1 MCHCFVA
8 LRAPRND
15 TSLTRNEAIGP
26 FDTIFMIPKDVLDKI
41 LRIDITTNRL
51 VTDVFAG
58 AYHSVF
64 KGRGMEFDEVRE
76 YQPGDDI
83 RTIDWNV
90 TARTGFPHIKKYV
103 EERELTVMIL
113 VDTSASVHFASTNQ
127 MKNKLAAEIAAVL
140 AFAAIR
146 NNDKVGLLMFTD
158 EPELYIPPKKGK
170 AHVLRVIREILY
182 FKPKARATNLP
193 KVLEYLTKVLRR
205 RSTVFVISDFL
216 DSNDDYTP
224 MRKSMRVA
232 NQHHD
237 LIAITLT
244 DPREMDLPNC
254 ALVEVMDAETGGR
267 IVIDTSNER
276 LRREYHDKA
285 IGLIKTRSRLFD
297 SIGID
302 HIDISTDVPY
312 TKALVSF
319 FAQRRHRLAR

>member
-1 MCHCFVA
+1 M
-8 LRAPRND
+8 L
-15 TSLTRNEAIGP
+15 
-26 FDTIFMIPKDVLDKI
+26 PKEILEKI

-83 RTIDWNV
+83 RSIDWNV
-90 TARTGFPHIKKYV
+90 TARTGLAHVKKYI

-113 VDTSASVHFASTNQ
+113 VDASASVHFASTNQ

-158 EPELYIPPKKGK
+158 GPELFIPPKKGK

-182 FKPKARATNLP
+182 FKPQGRATNLP
-193 KVLEYLTKVLRR
+193 KVLEHLIKVLHR
-205 RSTVFVISDFL
+205 RSTVFIISDFL
-216 DSNDDYTP
+216 DPKDDSL
-224 MRKSMRVA
+224 RKSMRIA
-232 NQHHD
+232 DQHHD
-237 LIAITLT
+237 LIAVTLT
-244 DPREMDLPNC
+244 DPREIDLPDC
-254 ALVEVMDAETGGR
+254 GLVELMDAETGSR
-267 IVIDTSNER
+267 TVVDTSNAALRKVYHNKASNR
-276 LRREYHDKA
+276 LKA
-285 IGLIKTRSRLFD
+285 RNRLFET
-297 SIGID
+297 IGID

-312 TKALVSF
+312 TKALVGF
-319 FAQRRHRLAR
+319 FAKRRRRLNR

>member
-1 MCHCFVA
+1 
-8 LRAPRND
+8 
-15 TSLTRNEAIGP
+15 
-26 FDTIFMIPKDVLDKI
+26 MIPKEILEKI

-83 RTIDWNV
+83 RSIDWNV

-113 VDTSASVHFASTNQ
+113 VDASASVHFASTGQ

-146 NNDKVGLLMFTD
+146 NHDKVGLLMFTD
-158 EPELYIPPKKGK
+158 EPELYISPKKGK
-170 AHVLRVIREILY
+170 SHVLRVIREILF
-182 FKPKARATNLP
+182 FKPQGKATNLP
-193 KVLEYLTKVLRR
+193 KILEYLTKVLHR

-216 DSNDDYTP
+216 DSNADDAP
-224 MRKSMRVA
+224 IRKSMRIA

-237 LIAITLT
+237 LIGITLT
-244 DPREMDLPNC
+244 DPREIDLPDC
-254 ALVEVMDAETGGR
+254 SLVEVVDAETGAR
-267 IVIDTSNER
+267 TVLDTSNKR
-276 LRREYHDKA
+276 LRQEYHTKA
-285 IGLIKTRSRLFD
+285 VSLIKNRSRLFD
-297 SIGID
+297 TIGID

-319 FAQRRHRLAR
+319 FTQRRRRLVR

>member
-1 MCHCFVA
+1 
-8 LRAPRND
+8 
-15 TSLTRNEAIGP
+15 
-26 FDTIFMIPKDVLDKI
+26 MIPKDILEKI

-76 YQPGDDI
+76 YQHGDDI
-83 RTIDWNV
+83 RAIDWNV

-103 EERELTVMIL
+103 EERELTVMVL
-113 VDTSASVHFASTNQ
+113 VDASASVHFASTGQ

-158 EPELYIPPKKGK
+158 EPELFIPPKKGK
-170 AHVLRVIREILY
+170 SHVLRVIREILC
-182 FKPKARATNLP
+182 FKPKGRATDLP
-193 KVLEYLTKVLRR
+193 KVLEFLTKVLRR
-205 RSTVFVISDFL
+205 RSTVFIVSDFL
-216 DSNDDYTP
+216 DSNADYTP
-224 MRKSMRVA
+224 LRKSLRIA

-244 DPREMDLPNC
+244 DPREIDLPDC
-254 ALVEVMDAETGGR
+254 AMVELIDAESGARR
-267 IVIDTSNER
+267 IVDTSNAH
-276 LRREYHDKA
+276 LRQEYHAKA
-285 IGLIKTRSRLFD
+285 INAMKARDRLFD
-297 SIGID
+297 TIGID
-302 HIDISTDVPY
+302 HIDISTGVPY

>member
-1 MCHCFVA
+1 
-8 LRAPRND
+8 
-15 TSLTRNEAIGP
+15 
-26 FDTIFMIPKDVLDKI
+26 MIPKDILEKI

-58 AYHSVF
+58 AYHGVF

-83 RTIDWNV
+83 LAIDWNV
-90 TARTGFPHIKKYV
+90 TARTGFAHIKKYV

-113 VDTSASVHFASTNQ
+113 VDASASVHFASTNQ

-170 AHVLRVIREILY
+170 SHVLRVIREILY
-182 FKPKARATNLP
+182 FKPKAKGTNLP
-193 KVLEYLTKVLRR
+193 KVLEYVTKVLRR
-205 RSTVFVISDFL
+205 KSTVFVISDFL
-216 DSNDDYTP
+216 DSNADYGP
-224 MRKSMRVA
+224 IRKSLRIA

-244 DPREMDLPNC
+244 DPREIELPDC
-254 ALVEVMDAETGGR
+254 SLVELNDAESGAK
-267 IVIDTSNER
+267 ILVDTSIKA
-276 LRREYHDKA
+276 LREEYNTKA
-285 IGLIKTRSRLFD
+285 LLQMKNRSRLFET
-297 SIGID
+297 IG
-302 HIDISTDVPY
+302 
-312 TKALVSF
+312 
-319 FAQRRHRLAR
+319 

>member
-1 MCHCFVA
+1 
-8 LRAPRND
+8 
-15 TSLTRNEAIGP
+15 
-26 FDTIFMIPKDVLDKI
+26 MIPKDILEKI

-64 KGRGMEFDEVRE
+64 KGRGMEVDEVRE

-83 RTIDWNV
+83 RSIDWNV
-90 TARTGFPHIKKYV
+90 TARTGFAHVKKYV
-103 EERELTVMIL
+103 EERELTVMVL
-113 VDTSASVHFASTNQ
+113 VDASASMHFASSGQ
-127 MKNKLAAEIAAVL
+127 MKNRLAAEIAAVL

-158 EPELYIPPKKGK
+158 GPELFIPPKKGK

-182 FKPKARATNLP
+182 FKPKAKATHFP
-193 KVLEYLTKVLRR
+193 KMLEFLTKVLARR
-205 RSTVFVISDFL
+205 ATVFVISDFL
-216 DSNDDYTP
+216 DSNDDYAGLS
-224 MRKSMRVA
+224 KSMRIA

-244 DPREMDLPNC
+244 DPREAHLNDC
-254 ALVEVMDAETGGR
+254 GLVEVKDAESGAR
-267 IVIDTSNER
+267 MVVDTSNEK
-276 LRREYHDKA
+276 LRREYQSMAQSLVKN
-285 IGLIKTRSRLFD
+285 RSRIFD
-297 SIGID
+297 MIGID

>member
-1 MCHCFVA
+1 
-8 LRAPRND
+8 
-15 TSLTRNEAIGP
+15 
-26 FDTIFMIPKDVLDKI
+26 MIPKDILDKI

-76 YQPGDDI
+76 YQHGDDI
-83 RTIDWNV
+83 RSIDWNV
-90 TARTGFPHIKKYV
+90 TARTGFAHIKKYV
-103 EERELTVMIL
+103 EERELTVMIM
-113 VDTSASVHFASTNQ
+113 VDASASVHFASTGQ

-158 EPELYIPPKKGK
+158 EVELFIPPKKGK
-170 AHVLRVIREILY
+170 SHVLRVIREILY
-182 FKPKARATNLP
+182 FKPKGKGTDIP

-205 RSTVFVISDFL
+205 RSTVFVISDFI
-216 DSNDDYTP
+216 DTNADYGP
-224 MRKSMRVA
+224 IRKSLRVA

-244 DPREMDLPNC
+244 DPREVELPRG
-254 ALVEVMDAETGGR
+254 ALVEVTDAESGQR
-267 IVIDTSNER
+267 MVIDTSNDR
-276 LRREYHDKA
+276 LCREFHEKA
-285 IGLIKTRSRLFD
+285 GSFLKSRSRLFETN
-297 SIGID
+297 GID

-312 TKALVSF
+312 RKALMSF

>member
-1 MCHCFVA
+1 
-8 LRAPRND
+8 
-15 TSLTRNEAIGP
+15 
-26 FDTIFMIPKDVLDKI
+26 MIPKDILEKI

-83 RTIDWNV
+83 RSIDWNV
-90 TARTGFPHIKKYV
+90 TARTGFPHVKKYI

-113 VDTSASVHFASTNQ
+113 VDTSASVHFSSVNQ
-127 MKNKLAAEIAAVL
+127 LKNKLAAEIAAVL

-146 NNDKVGLLMFTD
+146 NNDKVGLVMFTD
-158 EPELYIPPKKGK
+158 RPELFIPPKKGK
-170 AHVLRVIREILY
+170 SHVLRVIREILF
-182 FKPKARATNLP
+182 FKPSSRATNLP
-193 KVLEYLTKVLRR
+193 KVFEFLTKVLRR
-205 RSTVFVISDFL
+205 RSTVFIISDFFDTNA
-216 DSNDDYTP
+216 DSGP
-224 MRKSMRVA
+224 MRKSMRIA

-244 DPREMDLPNC
+244 DPREIDLPDC
-254 ALVEVMDAETGGR
+254 GLVEVMDAETAAR
-267 IVIDTSNER
+267 MVIDTSSKR
-276 LRREYHDKA
+276 VRRQYHSKA
-285 IGLIKTRSRLFD
+285 LNMIKTRSRLFD

-302 HIDISTDVPY
+302 HIDISTEVPY

-319 FAQRRHRLAR
+319 FAERRQRLRR

>member
-1 MCHCFVA
+1 MKKFVSK
-8 LRAPRND
+8 ND
-15 TSLTRNEAIGP
+15 DIIEYN
-26 FDTIFMIPKDVLDKI
+26 MIPKDILEKI

-83 RTIDWNV
+83 RAIDWNV
-90 TARTGFPHIKKYV
+90 TARTGFAHIKKYV

-113 VDTSASVHFASTNQ
+113 VDASASVHFASTNQ

-158 EPELYIPPKKGK
+158 EPELFIPPKKGK
-170 AHVLRVIREILY
+170 SHVLRVIREILY
-182 FKPKARATNLP
+182 FKPKAKATNLP
-193 KVLEYLTKVLRR
+193 KVLEFLTKVLRR
-205 RSTVFVISDFL
+205 KSTVFIISDFL
-216 DSNDDYTP
+216 DSNADYAP
-224 MRKSMRVA
+224 MRKSMRIA

-244 DPREMDLPNC
+244 DPREIDLPDC
-254 ALVEVMDAETGGR
+254 ALVEVMDAETGTR
-267 IVIDTSNER
+267 MVIDTSNER
-276 LRREYHDKA
+276 LRQEYHTKA
-285 IGLIKTRSRLFD
+285 ISFIKNRDRLFD
-297 SIGID
+297 AIGID

>member
-1 MCHCFVA
+1 
-8 LRAPRND
+8 
-15 TSLTRNEAIGP
+15 
-26 FDTIFMIPKDVLDKI
+26 MIPKEILEKI

-83 RTIDWNV
+83 RSIDWNV
-90 TARTGFPHIKKYV
+90 TARTGAPHVKKYV

-113 VDTSASVHFASTNQ
+113 VDASASVHFASTNQ

-158 EPELYIPPKKGK
+158 GPELFIPPKKGK
-170 AHVLRVIREILY
+170 THVLRVVREILY
-182 FKPKARATNLP
+182 FKPQAKATNLP
-193 KVLEYLTKVLRR
+193 LVLEHLTKVVRR
-205 RSTVFVISDFL
+205 RSTVFIISDFL
-216 DSNDDYTP
+216 DPNP
-224 MRKSMRVA
+224 GFLRKSMRVA

-237 LIAITLT
+237 LIAISLT
-244 DPREMDLPNC
+244 DPREVDLPDC
-254 ALVEVMDAETGGR
+254 GLIELEDAESGAKM
-267 IVIDTSNER
+267 VVDTSHDVLRKVYHTKALDRIKER
-276 LRREYHDKA
+276 N
-285 IGLIKTRSRLFD
+285 RLFD
-297 SIGID
+297 IIGMD

-312 TKALVSF
+312 TKALAGF
-319 FAQRRHRLAR
+319 FAQRRRRLSR

>member
-1 MCHCFVA
+1 MINCKRL
-8 LRAPRND
+8 LRRFAPRND
-15 TSLTRNEAIGP
+15 TYTYIYEDNSK
-26 FDTIFMIPKDVLDKI
+26 MIPKDILEKI

-83 RTIDWNV
+83 RSIDWNV

-113 VDTSASVHFASTNQ
+113 VDASASVHFASTGQ

-158 EPELYIPPKKGK
+158 EPELFIPPKKGK
-170 AHVLRVIREILY
+170 SHVLRVIREILY
-182 FKPKARATNLP
+182 FKPKAKATNLP
-193 KVLEYLTKVLRR
+193 KVLEFLTKVLRR

-216 DSNDDYTP
+216 DSNADYAP
-224 MRKSMRVA
+224 MRKSMRIA

-244 DPREMDLPNC
+244 DPREIDLPDC
-254 ALVEVMDAETGGR
+254 ALVEADRCGNR
-267 IVIDTSNER
+267 CQN
-276 LRREYHDKA
+276 
-285 IGLIKTRSRLFD
+285 
-297 SIGID
+297 D
-302 HIDISTDVPY
+302 H
-312 TKALVSF
+312 
-319 FAQRRHRLAR
+319 

>member
-1 MCHCFVA
+1 MV
-8 LRAPRND
+8 
-15 TSLTRNEAIGP
+15 
-26 FDTIFMIPKDVLDKI
+26 PKDILEKI

-83 RTIDWNV
+83 RSIDWNV
-90 TARTGFPHIKKYV
+90 TARTGFAHIKKYV

-113 VDTSASVHFASTNQ
+113 VDASASVHFASTHQ

-158 EPELYIPPKKGK
+158 EPELFIPPKKGK
-170 AHVLRVIREILY
+170 SHVLRVIREILY
-182 FKPKARATNLP
+182 FKPRAKATNLP
-193 KVLEYLTKVLRR
+193 KVLEFLTKVLRR
-205 RSTVFVISDFL
+205 RSTVFIISDFL
-216 DSNDDYTP
+216 DSNADYAP
-224 MRKSMRVA
+224 MRKSMRIA

-244 DPREMDLPNC
+244 DPREIDLPNC
-254 ALVEVMDAETGGR
+254 ALVEVMDAETGR
-267 IVIDTSNER
+267 RMVMDTSNGG
-276 LRREYHDKA
+276 LRQEYHAKA
-285 IGLIKTRSRLFD
+285 GDFIKNRSRLFD
-297 SIGID
+297 TIGID

-312 TKALVSF
+312 KKALVSF
-319 FAQRRHRLAR
+319 FAQRRHRLVR

>member
-1 MCHCFVA
+1 
-8 LRAPRND
+8 
-15 TSLTRNEAIGP
+15 
-26 FDTIFMIPKDVLDKI
+26 MIPKDILEKI

-58 AYHSVF
+58 EYHSVF

-83 RTIDWNV
+83 RSIDWNV

-113 VDTSASVHFASTNQ
+113 VDASASVHFASTNQ

-146 NNDKVGLLMFTD
+146 NHDKVGLLMFTD

-170 AHVLRVIREILY
+170 SHVLRVIREILF
-182 FKPKARATNLP
+182 FKPKAKATNLP
-193 KVLEYLTKVLRR
+193 KVLEFLTKVLHR

-216 DSNDDYTP
+216 DSDADYAP
-224 MRKSMRVA
+224 MRKSMRIA

-244 DPREMDLPNC
+244 DPREIDLPDC
-254 ALVEVMDAETGGR
+254 ALVELMDAESGAKR
-267 IVIDTSNER
+267 IIDTSNER
-276 LRREYHDKA
+276 LRREYHTKA
-285 IGLIKTRSRLFD
+285 NSLIKARGRLFD
-297 SIGID
+297 AIGID

-319 FAQRRHRLAR
+319 FAQRRHRLLR

>member
-1 MCHCFVA
+1 
-8 LRAPRND
+8 
-15 TSLTRNEAIGP
+15 
-26 FDTIFMIPKDVLDKI
+26 MIPKDILEKI

-83 RTIDWNV
+83 RAIDWNV
-90 TARTGFPHIKKYV
+90 TARTGIAHIKKYV

-113 VDTSASVHFASTNQ
+113 VDASASVHFSSTNQ

-146 NNDKVGLLMFTD
+146 NNDKVGLVMFTD
-158 EPELYIPPKKGK
+158 EPEIFISPKKGK
-170 AHVLRVIREILY
+170 SHVLRVIREILY
-182 FKPKARATNLP
+182 FKPRAKATNLP
-193 KVLEYLTKVLRR
+193 KVLEYLTKVIRR
-205 RSTVFVISDFL
+205 RSTVFIISDFL
-216 DSNDDYTP
+216 DTNADYAP
-224 MRKSMRVA
+224 MRKSMRIA

-244 DPREMDLPNC
+244 DPREIGLPDC
-254 ALVEVMDAETGGR
+254 GLVELMDAETGAKK
-267 IVIDTSNER
+267 IIDTSNER
-276 LRREYHDKA
+276 LRKEYHAKA
-285 IGLIKTRSRLFD
+285 DNLIKNRNYLFD
-297 SIGID
+297 TIGID

-312 TKALVSF
+312 KKALVSF